1 MPYEV
6 RAIGDQ
12 FCVMKQ
18 GTSERMGC
26 YPTKEKAMAQMRAL
40 YANEADMPM
49 KAQGEIRGT
58 AMSDLPASSYAYC
71 EPGDGA
77 PSTRCHFPIRDANGK
92 LDPAH
97 VRNALARLS
106 QSPFGERAR
115 AKVEAAAKELG
126 IGQEGKAL
134 SEIKAEP
141 MTTNRLDKWLSGLI
155 PRRILVL
162 PFGGPIPRKGAPLG
176 VDLDGEWFD
185 AET

>member
-58 AMSDLPASSYAYC
+58 SMADLPASSYAYC

-92 LDPAH
+92 PDAAH
-97 VRNALARLS
+97 VRNALARLD
-106 QSPFGERAR
+106 QSPFGAKAR
-115 AKVEAAAKELG
+115 AKVEAAARELG
-126 IGQEGKAL
+126 IGQPAQKA
-134 SEIKAEP
+134 
-141 MTTNRLDKWLSGLI
+141 M
-155 PRRILVL
+155 
-162 PFGGPIPRKGAPLG
+162 
-176 VDLDGEWFD
+176 GE
-185 AET
+185 